1 MFKDPQ
7 EAFVMFLL
15 CYAQC
20 LSYLLGTMFPSL
32 IILQHYVKF
41 DIRIIITLEKL
52 LGVGTLG
59 GSIGHL
65 IHHHAIFLTSLNEI
79 NILSI
84 I

>member
-15 CYAQC
+15 CYAQQ
-20 LSYLLGTMFPSL
+20 LGYLLWTMFPSL
-32 IILQHYVKF
+32 IILQDYVKF

-52 LGVGTLG
+52 LGVGTIG

-65 IHHHAIFLTSLNEI
+65 THRHAIFPTFLNGF

-84 I
+84 V